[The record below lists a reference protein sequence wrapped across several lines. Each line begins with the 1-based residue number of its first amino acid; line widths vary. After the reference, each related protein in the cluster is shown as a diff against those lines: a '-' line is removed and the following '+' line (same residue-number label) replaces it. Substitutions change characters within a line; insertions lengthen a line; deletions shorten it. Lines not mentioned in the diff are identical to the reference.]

1 MRSVCKTLKPAL
13 LLLLITVPV
22 LAQQKKALTLHDLMT
37 FTSFKDIEISPD
49 GAWLAASAWPDR
61 GDGELIVRAIEG
73 TRRFTIERGKKP
85 VFSPANDWL
94 AASVPAPAELLEK
107 KKKDKPK
114 SGVTLLDLG
123 SGSQRHFEK
132 TEKYVFSPDGA
143 WLALHAFLPKKKK
156 GKKSG
161 SEADSSAEK
170 RTINPGALLR
180 LLRLA
185 DSTEFEIPFVRSF
198 AFDST
203 SRYFAYSIADS
214 TGEGN
219 GVYLRRL
226 SAPETARKLS
236 GSTHGHYSAL
246 SWGRAAG
253 ALAWI
258 ASVEDEKGKPGAG
271 SLHIW
276 HPGRQREILRIT
288 DADTPAG
295 WYLPARNKLTW
306 SLDGK
311 RLFLGLRPDKDLQK
325 QPEKK
330 EQADFLDLSAIRE
343 NAGVDVWHWNDPLIN
358 PNQKKTW
365 KKNQEKTWLAVVHL
379 KDKKLV
385 QLADSTVPDVRVPDN
400 SHTALGLSDI
410 PWQKYIT
417 WEGWFYDV
425 YSIDLKKG
433 TRHKV
438 ATRVSRQP
446 VYLSPGGRFIVYYQ
460 DKNWHL
466 YSVKKRTS
474 RTLTDKLPVP
484 FYNEDHD
491 YPMQVPGYGI
501 AGWLADDAAVLIYDK
516 FDIWS
521 FDTATG
527 AASNLTAGYGR
538 EHSLSF
544 RVQKLD
550 TGKKAFARGENLL
563 LHAFDNNSKESA
575 IFTVTADKPGVRQ
588 VFAPGRKL
596 RVKKKARN
604 NARILFTLESYA
616 EFPDIWSTDAAFA
629 DQPRRLTELHPELSD
644 YAWGSAELVSWN
656 SLDGRPMQGVLIKPG
671 NYQQGKKYPVIV
683 YFYRFF
689 SQRVHEF
696 NQMAIN
702 HRPNFPYYASNGYA
716 IFLPDIRFEV
726 GRPGFAATK
735 SLVPGVQKIID
746 MGIAD
751 PEAIG
756 LHGHSWSGY
765 QTAFI
770 ITQTDIFA
778 CAIAGA
784 PVSNM
789 TSAYGGIRW
798 GTGLAR
804 QFQYEKT
811 QSRIGASLWE
821 GLDKYIENSPLFYA
835 DRINTPLLIMFGDE
849 DGAVP
854 WYQGIELYLAMRR
867 LGKESVFLQYRGE
880 PHHPR
885 KYPNKLDYT
894 IRMKEY
900 FDHYLKGTPAP
911 EWISTGV
918 PYSGK

>member
-1 MRSVCKTLKPAL
+1 MRYFFRMQTMIVLFL
-13 LLLLITVPV
+13 LTISLH
-22 LAQQKKALTLHDLMT
+22 AQQKKALTLQDVMT
-37 FTSFKDIEISPD
+37 FTSFKEIELSAD
-49 GAWLAASAWPDR
+49 GEWFAASVWPDR
-61 GDGELIVRAIEG
+61 GDGEVMVRAIG
-73 TRRFTIERGKKP
+73 HDTGYTIERGKKP
-85 VFSPANDWL
+85 VFSPNSKWL
-94 AASVPAPAELLEK
+94 AASVPAPAELIEK

-114 SGVTLLDLG
+114 AGVTLLSLETGD
-123 SGSQRHFEK
+123 QRHFEK
-132 TEKYVFSPDGA
+132 TEKYLFSPDGK
-143 WLALHAFLPKKKK
+143 WLALHAFQPKKKK
-156 GKKSG
+156 SKKNTAA
-161 SEADSSAEK
+161 ADSSKPK
-170 RTINPGALLR
+170 RVFNPGAMLR

-203 SRYFAYSIADS
+203 GRYLAYSLADS
-214 TGEGN
+214 TGEQN
-219 GVYLRRL
+219 GVYLRAL
-226 SAPETARKLS
+226 SDPATARKLA
-236 GSTHGHYSAL
+236 GQKHGHYSAL
-246 SWGRAAG
+246 SWGRAAN

-276 HPGRQREILRIT
+276 HAGRQKEILT
-288 DADTPAG
+288 LADSAAPQG
-295 WYLPARNKLTW
+295 WYFPARNKLTW

-311 RLFLGLRPDKDLQK
+311 RLFLGLRPEKDLK
-325 QPEKK
+325 KEEEKK
-330 EQADFLDLSAIRE
+330 EDADFLDLAAIRE
-343 NAGVDVWHWNDPLIN
+343 KTEVDIWHWNDPLIN
-358 PNQKKTW
+358 PNQKKSW
-365 KKNQEKTWLAVVHL
+365 KKNQEKTWLAVVHV

-385 QLADSTVPDVRVPDN
+385 QLADEAVPDVSVPDN
-400 SHTALGLSDI
+400 ARTALGLSII
-410 PWQKYIT
+410 PWQKLIT

-433 TRHKV
+433 TRRKV
-438 ATRVSRQP
+438 ATRVAGRP
-446 VYLSPGGRFIVYYQ
+446 VYLSPGGKFIVYYQ

-466 YSVKKRTS
+466 YSVKKNSS
-474 RTLTDKLPVP
+474 RTLTEGLPVP

-501 AGWLADDAAVLIYDK
+501 AGWLEKDAAVLIYDK
-516 FDIWS
+516 YDIWK
-521 FDTATG
+521 FDTASG

-538 EHSLSF
+538 EHNLSF

-550 TGKKAFARGENLL
+550 KEKKAFARDEKLL
-563 LHAFDNNSKESA
+563 LHAFDNISKESA
-575 IFTVTADKPGVRQ
+575 IYTAAVNKPGVER

-596 RVKKKARN
+596 RLKKKARDSR
-604 NARILFTLESYA
+604 RILFTLESYA
-616 EFPDIWSTDAAFA
+616 EFPDIWSTDAYFA
-629 DQPRRLTELHPELSD
+629 DRPRRLTELHPEIRD

-671 NYQQGKKYPVIV
+671 NYEEGKKYPVIV

-726 GRPGFAATK
+726 GRPGFASTK

-751 PEAIG
+751 PKAIG

-778 CAIAGA
+778 CAVAGA

-811 QSRIGASLWE
+811 QSRIGASLWD

-867 LGKESVFLQYRGE
+867 LGKECVFLQYRGE

-900 FDHYLKGTPAP
+900 FDHYLKGMPAP
-911 EWISTGV
+911 EWISKGV